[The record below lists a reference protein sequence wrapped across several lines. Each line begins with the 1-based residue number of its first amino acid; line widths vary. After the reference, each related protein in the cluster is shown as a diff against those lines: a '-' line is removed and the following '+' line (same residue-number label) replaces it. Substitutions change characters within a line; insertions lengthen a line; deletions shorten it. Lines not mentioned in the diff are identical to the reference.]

1 MSGLH
6 GEEEFHKERLKAFCR
21 RWVNPFDQNSN
32 ERHIPQPAT
41 KFTKEILQIDN
52 LDVTCDNEY
61 THPPFLCRRCVAKI
75 QRFKKG
81 KNRNQPKFPGD
92 QGKYFVFKTHSENL
106 LSKGTCSICSYSQRQ
121 SPRKRLGA
129 VLEESSTVSQEK
141 KAKKQLFE
149 STTSEEAGLSTSSQK
164 TVIDNE
170 PSTETV
176 TLDNIELTG
185 IHLDRFVE
193 RDFAQI
199 FQCTVCLDI
208 PTNAVILAGCR
219 HVFCDSCIRQW
230 LAFSSV
236 CPSRRQVTDIEDV
249 VPLKEQMLKVF
260 ELLRVE
266 CKYSC
271 HGCTE
276 VIKASQLTE
285 HKAQC
290 KFSKNCK
297 TV

>member
-1 MSGLH
+1 M
-6 GEEEFHKERLKAFCR
+6 K
-21 RWVNPFDQNSN
+21 D
-32 ERHIPQPAT
+32 IPQPAT

-52 LDVTCDNEY
+52 LDITCDNEY
-61 THPPFLCRRCVAKI
+61 THPPFLCRCCVAKI

-129 VLEESSTVSQEK
+129 VLEESSTVSQGK
-141 KAKKQLFE
+141 KAKKQLIE
-149 STTSEEAGLSTSSQK
+149 SITSEEAGLSTSSQK
-164 TVIDNE
+164 TVSDNE

-199 FQCTVCLDI
+199 FQCTTVCLDI
-208 PTNAVILAGCR
+208 PTDAVILAGCR

-236 CPSRRQVTDIEDV
+236 
-249 VPLKEQMLKVF
+249 
-260 ELLRVE
+260 
-266 CKYSC
+266 
-271 HGCTE
+271 
-276 VIKASQLTE
+276 
-285 HKAQC
+285 
-290 KFSKNCK
+290 
-297 TV
+297 